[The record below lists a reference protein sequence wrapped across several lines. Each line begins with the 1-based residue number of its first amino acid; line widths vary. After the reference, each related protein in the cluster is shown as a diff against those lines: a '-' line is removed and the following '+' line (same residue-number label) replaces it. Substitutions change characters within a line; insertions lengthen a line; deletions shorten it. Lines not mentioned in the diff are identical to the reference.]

1 MVFEIREWRSRYF
14 SRYIFDVNG
23 PPPPPKGWR
32 PNNINT
38 TQMNET
44 RPTDCME
51 TCLAGRTVST
61 RTPVGRRWR
70 LCGVSVSCCRPC
82 GREGN
87 RRSVVVRHRRAAAV
101 RVRRSRVGG
110 TVERRQALPLARH
123 TPQRHGRDGRRGGS
137 TSGTAGLG
145 RDGRRGG
152 RVTSQ

>member
-1 MVFEIREWRSRYF
+1 VSGGVDTLVV
-14 SRYIFDVNG
+14 IFLMLMDR
-23 PPPPPKGWR
+23 PPPKGWR

-110 TVERRQALPLARH
+110 TVERRQALPLARY

-137 TSGTAGLG
+137 TARTPCPPLPAGILC
-145 RDGRRGG
+145 RW
-152 RVTSQ
+152 TPSNA